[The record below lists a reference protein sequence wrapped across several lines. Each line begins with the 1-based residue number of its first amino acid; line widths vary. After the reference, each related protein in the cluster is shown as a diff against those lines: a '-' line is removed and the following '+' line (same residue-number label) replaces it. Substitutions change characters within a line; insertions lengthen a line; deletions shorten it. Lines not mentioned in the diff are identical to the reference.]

1 MTSLQVTRQEQ
12 VILLRLRTGHNR
24 LNAHMHRK
32 LGLAP
37 NAECSCGTGEQTAE
51 HVPQQCPKLQ
61 ELRTAVWPEE
71 TSLYSK
77 LYGRRQELQKTAHF
91 IVTTG
96 LPV

>member
-1 MTSLQVTRQEQ
+1 MTTTASPDKSKSSFYGSEPDT
-12 VILLRLRTGHNR
+12 TGQ
-24 LNAHMHRK
+24 HMHRE

-37 NAECSCGTGEQTAE
+37 SAECSCGTGEQTAE

-71 TSLYSK
+71 TSLHSK
-77 LYGRRQELQKTAHF
+77 LYSRQDLQKTAHF